1 MSICV
6 PSESVNEGR
15 TGCERRTRRAV
26 AGARVAM
33 LQHAWDEVFAALD
46 RVDAQKAQALRTI
59 SSASTPD

>member
-1 MSICV
+1 
-6 PSESVNEGR
+6 
-15 TGCERRTRRAV
+15 V

-59 SSASTPD
+59 SSASTTD